1 MGLKRGDSTPFIVV
15 DFGYKPDLAPG
26 RETAPLDFFLEQSMD
41 RKREHWSTRPIPI
54 FSQRTL
60 DRMEHYGTPIGYGVS
75 AGLAAGLA
83 HGYLGKNQGLGVLFR
98 YVPAGAAAG
107 YLYARHTRGREKR
120 SHFLGSGLGK
130 EAGIWPKFGPAQ
142 AYTSAKRA
150 IGVVRDAP
158 MNLMQKAVGGS
169 RYGTLDEFAGASIYH
184 KNPMNMTSQELA
196 AATARPPGMGML
208 YRAGGAAAT
217 VAVDNAVGRL
227 VYHPRWVD
235 KVVRSKSNKMVFG
248 GDLADMGTALQL
260 RAQTAN
266 IGPEAGKRLEEAF
279 IRYRGALPE
288 HYEGLRALDSKAV
301 NRKLVIHQAKKALG
315 RPT

>member
-1 MGLKRGDSTPFIVV
+1 
-15 DFGYKPDLAPG
+15 
-26 RETAPLDFFLEQSMD
+26 MD
-41 RKREHWSTRPIPI
+41 RKREHWSTRPMV
-54 FSQRTL
+54 SKRTL
-60 DRMEHYGTPIGYGVS
+60 ERIDHYGTPMGLGTYAGMLAS
-75 AGLAAGLA
+75 TAHAGLT
-83 HGYLGKNQGLGVLFR
+83 NNPNNFR
-98 YVPAGAAAG
+98 FHQYIPAGAAAG
-107 YLYARHTRGREKR
+107 YLYARYTRGREKR

-196 AATARPPGMGML
+196 AAAARPPGMGML

-217 VAVDNAVGRL
+217 VAIDNAVGRL
-227 VYHPRWVD
+227 LYHPRWVD
-235 KVVRSKSNKMVFG
+235 KVVRSKSNKMFFG

-288 HYEGLRALDSKAV
+288 HYEGLRALDSNAV
-301 NRKLVIHQAKKALG
+301 NRKLVIRKAKKMLG
-315 RPT
+315 RST